1 MTLFSGFMISMILIL
16 FLNTS
21 LFVAIDL
28 HAPYVIQ
35 AMGTELSRV
44 LYTLSLDC
52 KDRLSEMSVVE
63 ICIQGM
69 H

>member
-28 HAPYVIQ
+28 HAPYAIQ

-52 KDRLSEMSVVE
+52 KDRLSEMLVVE